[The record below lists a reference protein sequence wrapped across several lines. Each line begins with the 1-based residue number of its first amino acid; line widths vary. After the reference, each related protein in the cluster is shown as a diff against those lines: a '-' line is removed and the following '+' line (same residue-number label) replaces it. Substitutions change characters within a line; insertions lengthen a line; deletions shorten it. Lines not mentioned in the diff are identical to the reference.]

1 MGNKKEIRFY
11 QRCQNLQNAFKCLKK
26 WVEIKS
32 PSDIEIQ
39 GVIQSFEFTFELSWK
54 TLKDFFESQWI
65 TFNFPKEILKEAF
78 KTWILEDWDIWF
90 DMLESRNIL
99 SHTYDEKM
107 AKNWF
112 EKISKKFFP
121 EIEKF
126 ISKIKNF

>member
-1 MGNKKEIRFY
+1 MKNKKEIRFQ
-11 QRCQNLQNAFKCLKK
+11 QRRQNLQNAFKCLKK

-54 TLKDFFESQWI
+54 TLKDFFESQWM

-78 KTWILEDWDIWF
+78 KSWILEDWDIWF
-90 DMLESRNIL
+90 NMLESRNIL